1 MTVQLIPRIK
11 MNDDMPWVI
20 GLSDEE
26 IQELRS
32 KKQELTKYGKE
43 KIRKLMND
51 GKLRFYD
58 KGKETLTIDDS
69 SWGKVQTPEMKLE
82 VKEMTENYPDY
93 LFEEAARR
101 EAINKEAL
109 ESMGIDYE
117 NFGQKPWDESM
128 LEETEKREAIVA
140 KVSEEDY
147 QKVLDEVANKKALEA
162 LDNLMEENQ
171 EGMSQLAEI
180 EKEEWERQQ
189 RTDRILERYNQFYN
203 TEVSGLTW
211 GTHITPEFQ
220 QAMALECMLDALR
233 CENLNHEFSEVSTDD
248 INALIEGLYKQGKD
262 YLQRVEEFKD
272 SADGVV

>member
-1 MTVQLIPRIK
+1 
-11 MNDDMPWVI
+11 MNDDAPWLNTTYD
-20 GLSDEE
+20 GFMTHEE
-26 IQELRS
+26 
-32 KKQELTKYGKE
+32 
-43 KIRKLMND
+43 M
-51 GKLRFYD
+51 
-58 KGKETLTIDDS
+58 
-69 SWGKVQTPEMKLE
+69 LE
-82 VKEMTENYPDY
+82 I
-93 LFEEAARR
+93 AAQR
-101 EAINKEAL
+101 EADNEV
-109 ESMGIDYE
+109 
-117 NFGQKPWDESM
+117 
-128 LEETEKREAIVA
+128 IVA

-180 EKEEWERQQ
+180 EKDEWERKQ